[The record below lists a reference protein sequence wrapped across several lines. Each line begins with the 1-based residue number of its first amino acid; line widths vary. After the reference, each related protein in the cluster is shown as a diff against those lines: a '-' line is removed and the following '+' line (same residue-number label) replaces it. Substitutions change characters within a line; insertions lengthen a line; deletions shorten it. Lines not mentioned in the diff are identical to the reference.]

1 MPLRPDA
8 AASEARGGASKE
20 AGEGMEHRWQCRDRS
35 IRWGAST
42 RIMGIL
48 NVTPDSFSDGGRHLT
63 LESALARGQAMAE
76 QGACILDIGGESTR
90 PGADEVPVA
99 EETRRVVPVVRA
111 LLETTGA
118 AISVDTQKAAVA
130 REGLAAGAH
139 IINDVSALT
148 HDPAMVEVVAEAEAG
163 VVLMHMR
170 GTPATMQDQPRY
182 RDVVGEVL
190 AYLEAR
196 LTACDQAGIPRTR
209 LAVDPGIGFG
219 KTADHN
225 FALLRGL
232 PRLAE
237 LGCPVV
243 LGVSRKSFLGARSGR
258 QPNDRL
264 AAGLGAQAYAV
275 LNGAHILRVHDVIE
289 TCDAIQIVDILAAP
303 GL

>member
-1 MPLRPDA
+1 
-8 AASEARGGASKE
+8 
-20 AGEGMEHRWQCRDRS
+20 
-35 IRWGAST
+35 
-42 RIMGIL
+42 MGIL